1 MNKKLLKSI
10 VCIASSIGVASSIPF
25 ATTSC
30 GSSSDVLPK
39 NVLPYEVYEY
49 DENNVLQ
56 GFKEGVDLS
65 KYDGI
70 CNTMQIPAKV
80 TSVKESAFIT
90 AQLKTKI
97 PSFITKLTFAE
108 GSNCSSIGTRAFY
121 MCGSLTSVNLPSSL
135 ISVDSA
141 VFDGCTK
148 LQFVDFFNC
157 TKLEVLSSSSF
168 RSCPL
173 KSIDLSFTKIK
184 SIGNGCFG
192 TCALTPVILPNIL
205 ETIGDLAFNGNRQL
219 TSIDLSN
226 CVNLSFINQSAFVND
241 TALTSIKLPG
251 QKLSTIG
258 KNAFQ
263 NCSNLSSITWN
274 AWQGNL
280 SLDQTA
286 FSTVKSTGN
295 VTITN
300 LVDGHSSTELLTTLK
315 QNGGLPD
322 GWTAA

>member
-108 GSNCSSIGTRAFY
+108 GSSCSKIGQYAFAKAPSLSYIDMVNCMQNFTISNNVFGGCSK
-121 MCGSLTSVNLPSSL
+121 LTSVNFPNNLSL
-135 ISVDSA
+135 
-141 VFDGCTK
+141 
-148 LQFVDFFNC
+148 LY
-157 TKLEVLSSSSF
+157 EY
-168 RSCPL
+168 
-173 KSIDLSFTKIK
+173 
-184 SIGNGCFG
+184 
-192 TCALTPVILPNIL
+192 
-205 ETIGDLAFNGNRQL
+205 AFNK
-219 TSIDLSN
+219 
-226 CVNLSFINQSAFVND
+226 C
-241 TALTSIKLPG
+241 TA
-251 QKLSTIG
+251 
-258 KNAFQ
+258 
-263 NCSNLSSITWN
+263 LSSI
-274 AWQGNL
+274 NL
-280 SLDQTA
+280 LNCVKLFSIDMYVFSGCSALSSVKFPKSLNNIAIGA
-286 FSTVKSTGN
+286 FKSCSSLN
-295 VTITN
+295 TIT
-300 LVDGHSSTELLTTLK
+300 
-315 QNGGLPD
+315 
-322 GWTAA
+322 